1 MKKVII
7 LLMMAI
13 CVANLSA
20 QESFN
25 NKFGNIKGVTSVY
38 ISKSLLN
45 MMPDIKSD
53 GMNLGCVANKL
64 DNIQILNSETKK
76 AAALL
81 SNGCR
86 QIISK
91 ENYENL
97 MNINENGEHTGIY
110 MKNFPGGKTQYIM
123 LSTEKDETNIIVLTG
138 RLTIND
144 IKNVIGK

>member
-1 MKKVII
+1 MKKIII
-7 LLMMAI
+7 LLIMAI
-13 CVANLSA
+13 YVANLSA
-20 QESFN
+20 QESFT

-53 GMNLGCVANKL
+53 DMNLGCVANKL

-110 MKNFPGGKTQYIM
+110 MKNFSGGKTQYIM